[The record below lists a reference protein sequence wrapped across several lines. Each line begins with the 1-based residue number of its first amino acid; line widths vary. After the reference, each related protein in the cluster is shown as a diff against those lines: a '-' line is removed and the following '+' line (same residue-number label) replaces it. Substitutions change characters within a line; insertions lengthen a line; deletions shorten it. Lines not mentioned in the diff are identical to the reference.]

1 MNSKKALKNIRDY
14 HNETVYD
21 TDSIYTENIFEK
33 ELDSI
38 EKDLERLEKYERM
51 FEIMKRHFYVCRG
64 FIEGRITTP
73 KNYNEALKHSW
84 TKYYNGMLVTDND
97 YDELYDLWNDVL
109 KNDK

>member
-1 MNSKKALKNIRDY
+1 MTSKEALKLLATRCRYFSQDNMELE
-14 HNETVYD
+14 ETY
-21 TDSIYTENIFEK
+21 EAK
-33 ELDSI
+33 ETI
-38 EKDLERLEKYERM
+38 NKDLERLEKYERM

-84 TKYYNGMLVTDND
+84 TKYYNGKLVTDKD
-97 YDELYDLWNDVL
+97 YDELYDLWNEVL